1 MPSGWRTQCAPGQ
14 RGSTQAGQASGLSC
28 LMRNNLGDPSRTDQR
43 RGVSR
48 NAAPTALPLVM
59 QESNLRSTVA
69 GEMFA
74 AASRSA
80 THAAFAVLHKSEQL
94 HGMRI
99 VSLAG

>member
-48 NAAPTALPLVM
+48 NSGHGTCFLGHPLARAM
-59 QESNLRSTVA
+59 NGMTGRRPLTKTQEHLV
-69 GEMFA
+69 E
-74 AASRSA
+74 
-80 THAAFAVLHKSEQL
+80 
-94 HGMRI
+94 
-99 VSLAG
+99 